1 LAGEAPL
8 RMGWKATII
17 AVCLAGVAVS
27 CSQSRDRQP
36 ALGEAYAGPLALPVR
51 EALAARAET
60 VDTLHHGDR
69 VELLARRRGF
79 YRIRTERGRE
89 GWVDGKH
96 LLSAAQMEDLRKL
109 AERAAA
115 SPAQGTA
122 TVPDALNLHTVP
134 HRQAPSFRQ
143 IRPQEPVAVIAYARV
158 ERRPYQAAPLLA
170 GKTGPAASGTARKKK
185 QKIQAEPLAK
195 PAVPGLPP
203 NWLELSRPQRPEE
216 TPPAQAAPP
225 APKDEWAL
233 VRCKDGAAGWV
244 LARMLFMAIPDD
256 VAQYAERARIAAF
269 FSIGSTKAK
278 DGEKPVWLWAAQS
291 QRDAAHDFDSLR
303 IFVWSA
309 KRNRWE
315 TSFIERG
322 LKGYLPI
329 ELLKPDGKVTGFEAV
344 FEEKDGRT
352 RKRRYD
358 LLAGT
363 YRARVASREEAPP
376 PQSWLAPQEEKD
388 SDADTADAP
397 QSWTARLG
405 GWLEGLRTRF
415 SR

>member
-1 LAGEAPL
+1 
-8 RMGWKATII
+8 MGWKATII
-17 AVCLAGVAVS
+17 AVCLAGLAAS
-27 CSQSRDRQP
+27 CGQSPDRQP
-36 ALGEAYAGPLALPVR
+36 ALGEAYAGPLTLPVR

-60 VDTLHHGDR
+60 VDRLNHGER
-69 VELLARRRGF
+69 VELLSRRRGF
-79 YRIRTERGRE
+79 YRIRTQRGRE
-89 GWVDGKH
+89 GWVDGRH
-96 LLSAAQMEDLRKL
+96 LLSAGQMEDLRKL
-109 AERAAA
+109 AQRAAA

-122 TVPDALNLHTVP
+122 TALDTLNVHTAP

-143 IRPQEPVAVIAYARV
+143 VRPEEPVAVIAYAHV

-170 GKTGPAASGTARKKK
+170 GKTGPAASGAARKKK
-185 QKIQAEPLAK
+185 QKIQAEPLAH
-195 PAVPGLPP
+195 PPVPGLPP
-203 NWLELSRPQRPEE
+203 DWLELSRTQRLQEG
-216 TPPAQAAPP
+216 PPAQTAPP
-225 APKDEWAL
+225 APRDEWAL
-233 VRCKDGAAGWV
+233 VRCQNGAAGWV

-256 VAQYAERARIAAF
+256 VAQHAERARIAAF

-291 QRDAAHDFDSLR
+291 QRSATHDFDSLR

-329 ELLKPDGKVTGFEAV
+329 ELLKPDGTVTGFEAV

-363 YRARVASREEAPP
+363 YRARLASREEAPP
-376 PQSWLAPQEEKD
+376 PQSWLTRQEEKA
-388 SDADTADAP
+388 ADTGTADAP

-405 GWLEGLRTRF
+405 GWLEGFRTRF